1 MVGLAHA
8 LEVEERRLP
17 MVVVLILLIVAVL
30 GWAVLA
36 VRRLQTSRLF
46 LYAAL
51 ALGVL
56 LVVLNFR

>member
-1 MVGLAHA
+1 
-8 LEVEERRLP
+8 